1 MDNQAGVGTGN
12 LNISQLNALSNVK
25 DLGSEK
31 KNYFHLVLLL
41 LMILFSIFFVGI
53 SVYNFDGLI
62 QNKNIKVVNAQD
74 KHVKDVQTLTNQ

>member
-1 MDNQAGVGTGN
+1 MGSTGN

-25 DLGSEK
+25 DLGSDK
-31 KNYFHLVLLL
+31 KNYLHVVVLL
-41 LMILFSIFFVGI
+41 LMIFFSLFIVGI
-53 SVYNFDGLI
+53 SVYNFEGLV